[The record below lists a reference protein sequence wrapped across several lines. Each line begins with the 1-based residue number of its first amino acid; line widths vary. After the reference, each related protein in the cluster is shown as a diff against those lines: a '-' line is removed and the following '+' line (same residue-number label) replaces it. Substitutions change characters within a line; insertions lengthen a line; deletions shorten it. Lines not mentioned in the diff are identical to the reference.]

1 MRPVTVLVAF
11 AAALACSHSLAS
23 DLDVLTKQVSDA
35 ETAFAATMARRDIQ
49 AFASHIAE
57 DAVFFDNTNALRGKD
72 AIVAGW
78 KALYEGEKAPISWR
92 PENVQVLDSG
102 DLAHSSG
109 PVFDPNGKR
118 VGTFNSVWRREPDGA
133 WRVVFDKACSACECR
148 RAQTTGGDSQ
158 KADAK

>member
-35 ETAFAATMARRDIQ
+35 ETAFAATMARRDIR

-92 PENVQVLDSG
+92 PENVQVLASG

-109 PVFDPNGKR
+109 PVFDAEGR
-118 VGTFNSVWRREPDGA
+118 RIGTYNSIWRRNQNGT
-133 WRVVFDKACSACECR
+133 WQVVFDKGCGACNCAPAPEAGKR
-148 RAQTTGGDSQ
+148 
-158 KADAK
+158 